1 MTQNEQGMVYAF
13 RLSGSRMRQ
22 SAQQLRRRGQIV
34 DALSL
39 TRRAA
44 EQEDTP
50 AAWQALADEMRL
62 TGNWEAASR
71 LLARVLSRDQHQ
83 AGVFAAMALCMQA
96 LGQNDVAVDCA
107 YHQLQEDPWGRDG
120 DAARGVIA
128 ELDVLPEDKESR
140 RTQRLIHRGL
150 TAWQSGDRTTGE
162 RRIRRALRIAADKE
176 RLLVTTA
183 MMCMLEMDFDGA
195 LHYLP
200 RALRLNP
207 DDPRTLTALSTLYQ
221 QLGKRRLARGL
232 LGRAGE
238 HADSVMAEDGFLTAA
253 WAQDAWS
260 EMNDYLAARMKRQP
274 HRIPLL
280 AAKAT
285 MLCENDDLDS
295 ARQLWREILSIDPDD
310 RSAATLLAQANHA
323 PERLFTAPGMLPRA
337 ERQRQ
342 MQELQMAAES
352 LPMQEVLRPGSRS
365 LRTLDWCLASSDLQ
379 EQQYAME
386 LLGSSEDAAVIPYLK
401 ELLCRPFL
409 RHDVRQWALIRL
421 AEMGCQD
428 EMLILAGSHYTMIA
442 CRKVD
447 EETAASPWRQ
457 FLPELLRETR
467 RYHCDGEILRFAAHI
482 WRKLPEDARLH
493 AGGTG
498 RQLWAKAVEALF
510 LLKAG
515 EEAHAARVVWE
526 AGLSPRRISRVLR
539 RINRYMTK

>member
-1 MTQNEQGMVYAF
+1 MNQNEQGMVYAF

-22 SAQQLRRRGQIV
+22 SAQNLRRQGQIV
-34 DALSL
+34 DALPL
-39 TRRAA
+39 PRRAA
-44 EQEDTP
+44 EQEDT
-50 AAWQALADEMRL
+50 ASAWQALAAEMCH

-71 LLARVLSRDQHQ
+71 LLARVLSRDQQ
-83 AGVFAAMALCMQA
+83 QQGVWADMARCMQA

-107 YHQLQEDPWGRDG
+107 YHQLQEDPWGKDG
-120 DAARGVIA
+120 DTARSVIA
-128 ELDVLPEDKESR
+128 ALDLTSDDKEPR

-150 TAWQSGDRTTGE
+150 TAWQSGDRVTGE
-162 RRIRRALRIAADKE
+162 RRIRRALRVAADRE

-183 MMCMLEMDFDGA
+183 MLCMLEMDFDGA

-232 LGRAGE
+232 LARAGK
-238 HADSVMAEDGFLTAA
+238 HADSVMAEDGFLTSA
-253 WAQDAWS
+253 WAQDAWP
-260 EMNDYLAARMKRQP
+260 EMNDYLAVRMKRQP

-285 MLCENDDLDS
+285 MLCENDDLEA
-295 ARQLWREILSIDPDD
+295 ARQLWKEILSIDPDD
-310 RSAATLLAQANHA
+310 RSAATMLARAQHA
-323 PERLFTAPGMLPRA
+323 PEQLFTAPGMLPRA

-342 MQELQMAAES
+342 MTELQMAADS
-352 LPMQEVLRPGSRS
+352 LPMTDVLRAGSLGR
-365 LRTLDWCLASSDLQ
+365 RTLDWFLASSDIQ
-379 EQQYAME
+379 ERQYAMD
-386 LLGSSEDAAVIPYLK
+386 LLSSSDDAAAIPYLK

-428 EMLILAGSHYTMIA
+428 EMLILAGTHYTMIA

-467 RYHCDGEILRFAAHI
+467 QYDCSGEMISFAAGG
-482 WRKLPEDARLH
+482 WRKLPEDARLQ
-493 AGGTG
+493 AGGTH
-498 RQLWAKAVEALF
+498 RYLWAKAVEVLC
-510 LLKAG
+510 LLKNE
-515 EEAHAARVVWE
+515 EEALAAKAVRD
-526 AGLSPRRISRVLR
+526 AAQSPRRISRVLR
-539 RINRYMTK
+539 RIHRCMTK

>member
-1 MTQNEQGMVYAF
+1 MSQNEQGMVYAF

-22 SAQQLRRRGQIV
+22 SAQNLRRQGQIV
-34 DALSL
+34 DALTL

-50 AAWQALADEMRL
+50 SAWQALAAEMRH

-83 AGVFAAMALCMQA
+83 SGAWADMARCMQA

-107 YHQLQEDPWGRDG
+107 YHQLQDEPWGKDG
-120 DAARGVIA
+120 DTARDVIA
-128 ELDVLPEDKESR
+128 ALDVMPDAKEPH

-150 TAWQSGDRTTGE
+150 TAWQSGARATGE
-162 RRIRRALRIAADKE
+162 RRIRRALRVAADRE

-183 MMCMLEMDFDGA
+183 MLCMLEMDFDGA

-232 LGRAGE
+232 LARAGK
-238 HADSVMAEDGFLTAA
+238 HADSVMAEDGFLTSA
-253 WAQDAWS
+253 WAQDAWD

-295 ARQLWREILSIDPDD
+295 ARQLWKEILSIDPDD
-310 RSAATLLAQANHA
+310 RSAATLLARAQHA
-323 PERLFTAPGMLPRA
+323 PERLFIAPGMLPRA

-342 MQELQMAAES
+342 MKDLQMAAES
-352 LPMQEVLRPGSRS
+352 LTMEDLLQPGNQGR
-365 LRTLDWCLASSDLQ
+365 RTLDWFLASSDAQ
-379 EQQYAME
+379 ERQCAMDI
-386 LLGSSEDAAVIPYLK
+386 LGNSGDEAVILYLK

-409 RHDVRQWALIRL
+409 RHDLRQWALVRL

-428 EMLILAGSHYTMIA
+428 EMLILAGTHYTMIA

-467 RYHCDGEILRFAAHI
+467 RYRCNGEILCFAASV
-482 WRKLPEDARLH
+482 WRKLPEDARLQ
-493 AGGTG
+493 AGGIH
-498 RQLWAKAVEALF
+498 RYLWAKAVEVLF
-510 LLKAG
+510 LLQSG
-515 EEAHAARVVWE
+515 EEALAAKAVRE
-526 AGLSPRRISRVLR
+526 SAQSPRRISRVLR
-539 RINRYMTK
+539 RIHRYMTK

>member
-1 MTQNEQGMVYAF
+1 MNQNEQGMVYAF

-22 SAQQLRRRGQIV
+22 SAQNLRRQGQIV
-34 DALSL
+34 DALTL

-44 EQEDTP
+44 EQEDT
-50 AAWQALADEMRL
+50 ASAWQALAAEMCH

-71 LLARVLSRDQHQ
+71 LLARVLSRDQQ
-83 AGVFAAMALCMQA
+83 QQGVWADMARCMQA

-107 YHQLQEDPWGRDG
+107 YHQLQEDPWGKDG
-120 DAARGVIA
+120 DTARSVIA
-128 ELDVLPEDKESR
+128 ALDLTSDDKEPR
-140 RTQRLIHRGL
+140 RIQRLIHRGL
-150 TAWQSGDRTTGE
+150 TAWQSGDRVTGE
-162 RRIRRALRIAADKE
+162 RRIRRALRVAADRE

-183 MMCMLEMDFDGA
+183 MLCMLEMDFDGA

-232 LGRAGE
+232 LARAGK
-238 HADSVMAEDGFLTAA
+238 HADSVMAEDGFLTSA
-253 WAQDAWS
+253 WAQDAWP
-260 EMNDYLAARMKRQP
+260 EMNDYLAVRMKRQP

-285 MLCENDDLDS
+285 MLCENDDLEA
-295 ARQLWREILSIDPDD
+295 ARQLWKEILSIDPDD
-310 RSAATLLAQANHA
+310 RSAATMLARAQHA
-323 PERLFTAPGMLPRA
+323 PEQLFTAPGMLPRA

-342 MQELQMAAES
+342 MTELQMAAES
-352 LPMQEVLRPGSRS
+352 LPMADVLRSGSLGR
-365 LRTLDWCLASSDLQ
+365 RTLDWFLASSEIQ
-379 EQQYAME
+379 ERQYAMD
-386 LLGSSEDAAVIPYLK
+386 LLGSSDDAAAIPYLK

-428 EMLILAGSHYTMIA
+428 EMLILAGTHYTMIA

-457 FLPELLRETR
+457 FLPELLRETWQ
-467 RYHCDGEILRFAAHI
+467 YDCSGEMIRFAAGV
-482 WRKLPEDARLH
+482 WRKLPEDARLQ
-493 AGGTG
+493 AGGMH
-498 RQLWAKAVEALF
+498 RYLWAKAVEVLF
-510 LLKAG
+510 LLKNE
-515 EEAHAARVVWE
+515 EEALAAKAVRD
-526 AGLSPRRISRVLR
+526 AAQSPRRISRVLR
-539 RINRYMTK
+539 RIHRCMTK

>member
-22 SAQQLRRRGQIV
+22 SAQNLRRQGQIV
-34 DALSL
+34 DALAL

-50 AAWQALADEMRL
+50 SAWQALAAEMRL

-83 AGVFAAMALCMQA
+83 AGAWADMALCMQA

-107 YHQLQEDPWGRDG
+107 YHQLQEEPWGKDG
-120 DAARGVIA
+120 DTARSVIA
-128 ELDVLPEDKESR
+128 ELDILPEDKESR

-150 TAWQSGDRTTGE
+150 TAWQSGDRATGE
-162 RRIRRALRIAADKE
+162 RRIRRALRMAADKE

-183 MMCMLEMDFDGA
+183 MLCMLEMDFDGA

-232 LGRAGE
+232 LARAGK

-253 WAQDAWS
+253 WAQDAWP
-260 EMNDYLAARMKRQP
+260 EMNEYLAARMKRQP

-280 AAKAT
+280 AMKAI
-285 MLCENDDLDS
+285 MLCENGDVDS
-295 ARQLWREILSIDPDD
+295 ARQLWKEILSIDPDD
-310 RSAATLLAQANHA
+310 RSAATLLAQSLHA

-342 MQELQMAAES
+342 MKDLQIAAES
-352 LPMQEVLRPGSRS
+352 LPMEDVLRPGSLGR
-365 LRTLDWCLASSDLQ
+365 RTLDWFLTGSDAQ
-379 EQQYAME
+379 ERQYAMD
-386 LLGSSEDAAVIPYLK
+386 LLGSSEDISVIPFLK

-409 RHDVRQWALIRL
+409 RHEVRQWALIRL
-421 AEMGCQD
+421 AELGCQD
-428 EMLILAGSHYTMIA
+428 EMLILAGTHYTMIA

-457 FLPELLRETR
+457 FLPELLQETR
-467 RYHCDGEILRFAAHI
+467 RYHCSGEMIRFAAGI
-482 WRKLPEDARLH
+482 WRKLPEEARLQ
-493 AGGTG
+493 AGGTQ
-498 RQLWAKAVEALF
+498 RCLWAKAVEALF
-510 LLKAG
+510 LLKNE
-515 EEAHAARVVWE
+515 EEALAAKAVWE
-526 AGLSPRRISRVLR
+526 AGQSPRRVSRVLR
-539 RINRYMTK
+539 RIHRYMMK

>member
-1 MTQNEQGMVYAF
+1 MNQNEQGMVYAF
-13 RLSGSRMRQ
+13 HLSGSRMRQ
-22 SAQQLRRRGQIV
+22 SAQNLRRQGQIV
-34 DALSL
+34 DAMTL

-44 EQEDTP
+44 EQEDT
-50 AAWQALADEMRL
+50 ASAWQALAAEMCH
-62 TGNWEAASR
+62 TGNWEAAAR
-71 LLARVLSRDQHQ
+71 LLARVLSRDQQ
-83 AGVFAAMALCMQA
+83 QQGVWADMARCMQA

-107 YHQLQEDPWGRDG
+107 YHQLQEDPWGKDG
-120 DAARGVIA
+120 DTARSVIA
-128 ELDVLPEDKESR
+128 ALDLTSDDKEPR

-150 TAWQSGDRTTGE
+150 TAWQSGDRVTGE
-162 RRIRRALRIAADKE
+162 RRIRRALRVAADRE

-183 MMCMLEMDFDGA
+183 MLCMLEMDFDGA

-232 LGRAGE
+232 LARAGK
-238 HADSVMAEDGFLTAA
+238 HADSVMAEDGFLTSA
-253 WAQDAWS
+253 WAQDAWP

-285 MLCENDDLDS
+285 MLCENDDLEA
-295 ARQLWREILSIDPDD
+295 ARQLWKEILSIDPDD
-310 RSAATLLAQANHA
+310 RSAATMLARAQQA
-323 PERLFTAPGMLPRA
+323 PEQLFTAPGMLPRA

-342 MQELQMAAES
+342 MTELQMAAES
-352 LPMQEVLRPGSRS
+352 LPMADVLRSGSLGR
-365 LRTLDWCLASSDLQ
+365 RTLDWFLASSDIQ
-379 EQQYAME
+379 ERQYAMD
-386 LLGSSEDAAVIPYLK
+386 LLSSSDDAAAIPYLK

-428 EMLILAGSHYTMIA
+428 EMLILAGTHYTMIA

-467 RYHCDGEILRFAAHI
+467 QYDCNGEMIRFAAGV
-482 WRKLPEDARLH
+482 WRKLPEDARLQ
-493 AGGTG
+493 AGGTQ
-498 RQLWAKAVEALF
+498 RYLWAKAVEVLF
-510 LLKAG
+510 LLKNE
-515 EEAHAARVVWE
+515 EEALAAKAVRD
-526 AGLSPRRISRVLR
+526 AAQSPRRISRVLR
-539 RINRYMTK
+539 RIHRCMTK

>member
-1 MTQNEQGMVYAF
+1 MNQNEQGMVYAF

-22 SAQQLRRRGQIV
+22 SAQNLRRQGQIV
-34 DALSL
+34 DAISL

-50 AAWQALADEMRL
+50 SAWQALAAEMRH
-62 TGNWEAASR
+62 TGNWETASR
-71 LLARVLSRDQHQ
+71 LLARALSRDQHQ
-83 AGVFAAMALCMQA
+83 AGVWADMARCMQA

-107 YHQLQEDPWGRDG
+107 YHQLQEDPWGKDG
-120 DAARGVIA
+120 DAARSVIA
-128 ELDVLPEDKESR
+128 ALDVMPDDKEPH

-150 TAWQSGDRTTGE
+150 TAWQSGDRATGE
-162 RRIRRALRIAADKE
+162 RRIRRALRVAADKE

-183 MMCMLEMDFDGA
+183 MLCMLEMDFDGA

-221 QLGKRRLARGL
+221 QFGKRRLARGFL
-232 LGRAGE
+232 VRAGK
-238 HADSVMAEDGFLTAA
+238 HADSVMAEDGFLTSA
-253 WAQDAWS
+253 WAQDAWE

-295 ARQLWREILSIDPDD
+295 ARQLWKEILSIDPDD
-310 RSAATLLAQANHA
+310 RSAATMLARAQHA
-323 PERLFTAPGMLPRA
+323 PEQLFIAPGMLPRA

-342 MQELQMAAES
+342 MTELQMAAES
-352 LPMQEVLRPGSRS
+352 LPMADVLRPGSLGR
-365 LRTLDWCLASSDLQ
+365 RTMDWFLTGSDAQ
-379 EQQYAME
+379 ERQYAMD
-386 LLGSSEDAAVIPYLK
+386 LLGSSEDTTVIPYLK

-428 EMLILAGSHYTMIA
+428 EMLILAGTHYTMIA

-447 EETAASPWRQ
+447 EETAAAPWRQ
-457 FLPELLRETR
+457 FLPELLQETR
-467 RYHCDGEILRFAAHI
+467 RYHCSGEILRFAAGT
-482 WRKLPEDARLH
+482 WRKLPEDDRLQ
-493 AGGTG
+493 AGGTH
-498 RQLWAKAVEALF
+498 RYLWAKAVEVLF
-510 LLKAG
+510 LLQSG
-515 EEAHAARVVWE
+515 EETLAAQAVRESVQ
-526 AGLSPRRISRVLR
+526 SPRRITRVLR
-539 RINRYMTK
+539 RIHRYMTK

>member
-22 SAQQLRRRGQIV
+22 SAQNLRRQGQIV
-34 DALSL
+34 DALTL

-50 AAWQALADEMRL
+50 SAWQALAAEMRH

-83 AGVFAAMALCMQA
+83 AGVWADMALCMQA

-107 YHQLQEDPWGRDG
+107 YHQLQEDPWGKDG
-120 DAARGVIA
+120 DAARDVIA
-128 ELDVLPEDKESR
+128 ALDVLPDAKEPHR
-140 RTQRLIHRGL
+140 IQRLIHRGL
-150 TAWQSGDRTTGE
+150 TAWQSGDRATGE
-162 RRIRRALRIAADKE
+162 RRIRRALRVAADKE

-183 MMCMLEMDFDGA
+183 MLCMLEMNFDGA

-232 LGRAGE
+232 LARAGK
-238 HADSVMAEDGFLTAA
+238 HADSVMAEDGFLTSA
-253 WAQDAWS
+253 WAQDAWP
-260 EMNDYLAARMKRQP
+260 EMHDYLAARMKRQP

-295 ARQLWREILSIDPDD
+295 ARQLWKEILSIDTDD
-310 RSAATLLAQANHA
+310 RSAATLLARAQHA
-323 PERLFTAPGMLPRA
+323 PERLFIAPGMLPRA

-342 MQELQMAAES
+342 LTDLQMAAES
-352 LPMQEVLRPGSRS
+352 LPMEDVLRSGSQSR
-365 LRTLDWCLASSDLQ
+365 RTMDWFLASSDAQ
-379 EQQYAME
+379 ERQYAME
-386 LLGSSEDAAVIPYLK
+386 LLGSSEDIAVIPYLK

-428 EMLILAGSHYTMIA
+428 EMLILAGTHYTMIA

-457 FLPELLRETR
+457 FLPELLQETR
-467 RYHCDGEILRFAAHI
+467 RYRCSGEMIRFAAGI
-482 WRKLPEDARLH
+482 WRKLPEEARLQ
-493 AGGTG
+493 AGGTH
-498 RQLWAKAVEALF
+498 RYLWAKAVEVLF
-510 LLKAG
+510 LLQNG
-515 EEAHAARVVWE
+515 EEALAAKAVRESVQ
-526 AGLSPRRISRVLR
+526 SPRRISRVLR
-539 RINRYMTK
+539 RIHRYMTK